1 MSAMTSISPA
11 QSQLASAF
19 LVRAENVVRTYN
31 VDGQAVHALRGV
43 NLDLPGGVLAV
54 LRGRSG
60 SGKTT
65 LLNMIG
71 GLDHPTSGKIWFENQ
86 PLDGLSDQALTEIR
100 REKMGFVFQSF
111 ALMPTYSAIENVE
124 LALRLTE
131 PDRKR
136 RLERAR
142 RSLKVVGLAKWM
154 DHRPDEMSGGQQ
166 QRLAIA
172 RSLANRPT
180 LILADEPTGELDT
193 ATTRQILALFR
204 HLVDQEGVT
213 ILTTTHDPIVLEYAD
228 IIYTLQ
234 DGVIETQ
241 Q

>member
-1 MSAMTSISPA
+1 MSTLPGISPNEK
-11 QSQLASAF
+11 QLSSKY
-19 LVRAENVVRTYN
+19 LVKATNVTRDYP
-31 VDGQAVHALRGV
+31 VDGHVVHALRGV
-43 NLDLPGGVLAV
+43 NLELPAGTLAV

-65 LLNMIG
+65 LLNLIG
-71 GLDHPTSGKIWFENQ
+71 GLDHPTSGNIWFEDQ
-86 PLDGLSDQALTEIR
+86 ALDTLSDQALTELR

-136 RLERAR
+136 RMERAR
-142 RSLKVVGLAKWM
+142 RCLKVVGLAKWT

-166 QRLAIA
+166 QRIAIA
-172 RSLANRPT
+172 RSLANRPD

-193 ATTRQILALFR
+193 ATTRQILVLFR
-204 HLVDQEGVT
+204 HLVEQEGVT

-228 IIYTLQ
+228 IVYTLQ
-234 DGVIETQ
+234 DGVVTAN
-241 Q
+241 

>member
-1 MSAMTSISPA
+1 MSAQPVTPMSETKISPKY
-11 QSQLASAF
+11 
-19 LVRAENVVRTYN
+19 LVRAENVTRTYP
-31 VDGQAVHALRGV
+31 VDGQPVHALRGV
-43 NLDLPGGVLAV
+43 NLELPTGALAV

-65 LLNMIG
+65 LLNLIG
-71 GLDHPTSGKIWFENQ
+71 GLDHPTSGSIWFE
-86 PLDGLSDQALTEIR
+86 DQALDTLSDLDLTHLR

-131 PDRKR
+131 TNRKR

-142 RSLKVVGLAKWM
+142 RCLKVVGLAKWM

-172 RSLANRPT
+172 RSLANRPD

-193 ATTRQILALFR
+193 TTTRQILALFR

-234 DGVIETQ
+234 DGVIKPG
-241 Q
+241 